1 VSQENIILKPWAW
14 PRALLRACRH
24 RRIEALPSRRF
35 LNEALAPAL
44 AATGHRRMLFVG
56 AQSYNLP
63 FYAQC
68 EALGIEVW
76 SVDFDPAS
84 AKYGAP
90 CGHFV
95 GDIRNIHAL
104 VEGRAFDVIMFNGI
118 LGFGINAAPDAIAAV
133 QAMARIA
140 EPHTLLIVGW
150 NPGRTD
156 DHEIA
161 AIRPL
166 LSLTTLGSLPAVTEF
181 AARGRAQRNPH
192 IYEIFRFKA

>member
-1 VSQENIILKPWAW
+1 MSQENIVLKPWAW
-14 PRALLRACRH
+14 PSALLRAWRH
-24 RRIEALPSRRF
+24 RRIEALPSRQF
-35 LNEALAPAL
+35 LNEVLAPAL
-44 AATGHRRMLFVG
+44 ATAGHHRMLFVG

-68 EALGIEVW
+68 EALGIDAW

-95 GDIRNIHAL
+95 GDIRNIQAL
-104 VEGRAFDVIMFNGI
+104 VAGRTFDVIMFNGI

-133 QAMARIA
+133 QAMSGIA
-140 EPHTLLIVGW
+140 EANTLLIVGW

-156 DHEIA
+156 DQEIA

-166 LSLTTLGSLPAVTEF
+166 LTSTALGSVAPVTEF